1 MFPAHDICE
10 QKPSVV
16 HSYFIFQKTRL
27 QTNGPI
33 CPSNAS
39 STVAVPAASLAS
51 GDGASEII
59 VFIEYIRQ
67 VLTHLNQ
74 DEALGRLDRLT
85 DFPKVFGLRLNH
97 SNFCLQCS
105 FCILVV
111 D

>member
-1 MFPAHDICE
+1 MTYVSRNH
-10 QKPSVV
+10 
-16 HSYFIFQKTRL
+16 RL
-27 QTNGPI
+27 YIPTSSSKRLGYKTNGPI